1 MHDQLVIHSFIYLNI
16 FVCVILKFF
25 NGLPV
30 SHSWYKFDST
40 FCCFVSVQFG
50 PVGLD
55 IRRISQSES
64 FLLPSHTCR
73 QPDLISKTGENEFER
88 H

>member
-1 MHDQLVIHSFIYLNI
+1 MTSYLFIHLFILI
-16 FVCVILKFF
+16 FLCVILKFF

-64 FLLPSHTCR
+64 LLLPSHTRR
-73 QPDLISKTGENEFER
+73 QLDLISKTGENEFER